1 MVENLFD
8 LTEEEIKTSK
18 MMYDG
23 KVLKCLV
30 APYHSNKQ
38 LEEMLPYTPT
48 TYLFPENS
56 MSISQVKQFI
66 SMIVSN
72 DKIVDEVR
80 IITTNQNII
89 MDMVGEC
96 VRVLTE
102 GGDIVNTHTKTFMAN
117 IHDIRYELLE
127 NGDHKRSVIEKEK
140 SRDVIDD
147 IITKINET
155 TDNNTVMSKE
165 EYDSMVTKIKI
176 IGEPLIRG
184 MLMDMASEIKVNVEG
199 NSREELLV
207 KAQEAVNAGDVETA
221 KQLINQ
227 IERM

>member
-184 MLMDMASEIKVNVEG
+184 MLMDMVSEIKVNVEG

>member
-1 MVENLFD
+1 MFKNLFE

-18 MMYDG
+18 MMYSG

-30 APYHSNKQ
+30 APYHSSKQ
-38 LEEMLPYTPT
+38 LGEMLPYTPT

-56 MSISQVKQFI
+56 MSMSQVKQFI

-89 MDMVGEC
+89 MDMVGDC

-127 NGDHKRSVIEKEK
+127 NDDHKLSEVEKEK
-140 SRDVIDD
+140 GRDVIND
-147 IITKINET
+147 IITKINEA
-155 TDNNTVMSKE
+155 TDNKTVISKE
-165 EYDSMVTKIKI
+165 EYDNMVTKIKI
-176 IGEPLIRG
+176 IGEPLIRNK
-184 MLMDMASEIKVNVEG
+184 LMDMVSEIKVNVEG

-207 KAQEAVNAGDVETA
+207 KAQEAVNADDVETA
-221 KQLINQ
+221 KLLINQ